1 MSAIVSHEVHLASR
15 PTGVPT
21 RDNFDFVETTVG
33 EPGDSELLV
42 KNLWMSVDP
51 AMRPRMI
58 DRKSY
63 VTPYE
68 IGKVLEGRAIGVVV
82 RSNNS
87 NFEAGDYVFGT
98 NGWRQYYLSAGEGLS
113 KIEPGDAPL
122 EAYLGALGM
131 TGLTAY
137 AGLLRIGEIKAGDTV
152 FVSAAA
158 GAVGSIACQIAKNKG
173 CRVVASAGSDEKVA
187 WLKEVARVDGA
198 FNYKTVSDIKA
209 EIAHLC
215 PEGIDV
221 NFENVGGDHFEGALA
236 QMNEFGRI
244 VLCGLISTYNDAESE
259 PGPRGMF
266 IAIMRRLKIQGYVVI
281 DHLDM
286 LEDFRAEMA
295 AWIRDGK
302 MHWKETVVD
311 GLENAPDALIGL
323 FRGDNFGKMLVKI
336 GSDQDTD

>member
-1 MSAIVSHEVHLASR
+1 MTSITSREVHLASR

-21 RDNFDFVETTVG
+21 SDNFKLVDNTVD
-33 EPGDSELLV
+33 EPGDGEILV

-63 VTPYE
+63 ITPYE
-68 IGKVLEGRAIGVVV
+68 IGKVLEGRAIGLVVK
-82 RSNNS
+82 SNS
-87 NFEAGDYVFGT
+87 SEFQEGEYVFGT
-98 NGWRQYYLSAGEGLS
+98 EGWREYYLSTGEGLT
-113 KIEPGDAPL
+113 KIEPGDTPV

-137 AGLLRIGEIKAGDTV
+137 SGLIRIGEIKQGDTV

-158 GAVGSIACQIAKNKG
+158 GAVGSIACQIAKNNG
-173 CRVVASAGSDEKVA
+173 CRVIASAGSDEKVT
-187 WLKEVARVDGA
+187 WLKEVARVDEA
-198 FNYKTVSDIKA
+198 FNYKTVPDIKA
-209 EIAHLC
+209 EIARLC

-236 QMNEFGRI
+236 QMNEFGRV
-244 VLCGLISTYNDAESE
+244 VLCGLISTYNDAESA
-259 PGPRGMF
+259 PGLRGMF
-266 IAIMRRLKIQGYVVI
+266 YAIARRLKIQGYVVI

-286 LEDFRAEMA
+286 LDDFRAEMA
-295 AWIRDGK
+295 AWIKGGQ
-302 MHWKETVVD
+302 MHWKQTVFE
-311 GLENAPDALIGL
+311 GLENSPDALIGL

-336 GSDQDTD
+336 AVDQDKV